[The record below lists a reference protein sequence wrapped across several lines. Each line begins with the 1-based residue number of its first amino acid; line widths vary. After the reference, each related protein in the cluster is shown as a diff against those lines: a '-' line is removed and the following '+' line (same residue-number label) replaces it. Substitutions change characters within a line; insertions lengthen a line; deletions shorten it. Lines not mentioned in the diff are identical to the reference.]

1 MKAKS
6 NEKFSETFYSL
17 MKIVNKYD
25 GDLSE
30 RLDLEMRL
38 TAVAFVLIKNLE
50 EQLELKDELIK
61 KI

>member
-30 RLDLEMRL
+30 RLDLKMREGITPL
-38 TAVAFVLIKNLE
+38 LVNHTSKS
-50 EQLELKDELIK
+50 
-61 KI
+61 